1 MISDH
6 TLDKAVPIPLYYQ
19 LKTIIEAEISNGNY
33 APDDAIP
40 TEEEL
45 INLFQISRT
54 TVRQAISELVRDGR
68 LYRIKSKGT
77 FVAHNK
83 INQDFI
89 VRLEPFNDQIIKQNK
104 VPKTEL
110 LNLQTVAPPPQVAD
124 ALKLAPGE
132 AVILLHRKRFADN
145 NPIVVVQTYVPYNK
159 CSFILSHNFS
169 SESLYKIL
177 EQYNPQYKI
186 HYVNRVIEAIKASS
200 QNARY
205 LEIKPGDPVLF
216 FTSVGYTK
224 DNIPLEYSLAYY
236 RGDCNKFEFTVMA

>member
-19 LKTIIEAEISNGNY
+19 LKTIIEAEINNGHY

-77 FVAHNK
+77 FVARNK

-110 LNLQTVAPPPQVAD
+110 LQLRVITPPRQVAD

-132 AVILLHRKRFADN
+132 TAILLHRKRFADN
-145 NPIVVVQTYVPYNK
+145 NPIVVVQTFLPYNK
-159 CSFILSHNFS
+159 CAFILSHNFS
-169 SESLYKIL
+169 AESLYKVL
-177 EQYNPQYKI
+177 EQHSPHYKI
-186 HYVNRVIEAIKASS
+186 HYVDRVIEAIKASS

-216 FTSVGYTK
+216 FTSTGYTK
-224 DNIPLEYSLAYY
+224 DDIPLEYSLAYY